1 MPNSTI
7 HPGLYFGPKPNGGA
21 GHGLTGLP
29 IPWSLL
35 AHAGAVDA
43 LSAVTVRGRGQSA
56 HRGAVAIGSSTVES
70 QRKLRETI
78 TEAHA
83 TRCYMGLE
91 RGWPGRGSSLGR
103 QSVWRRESASMAK
116 TCTTSLEKPSSG
128 FLSYTSMR
136 QT

>member
-70 QRKLRETI
+70 QRKLRGNHHGGTC
-78 TEAHA
+78 HSLLHG
-83 TRCYMGLE
+83 TREG
-91 RGWPGRGSSLGR
+91 
-103 QSVWRRESASMAK
+103 MARK
-116 TCTTSLEKPSSG
+116 G
-128 FLSYTSMR
+128 FLTGEAVGVAA
-136 QT
+136 